1 MPTRIA
7 ALVCLGIA
15 VMLGVLTIFNIQYV
29 HKHRFT
35 ETLELTNLPH

>member
-15 VMLGVLTIFNIQYV
+15 VMLGVLTIFNIQYT
-29 HKHRFT
+29 HKHRFI
-35 ETLELTNLPH
+35 ETPVLTTIPR